1 MCIRDSYYYY
11 QDAEVREQID
21 ELLQQN
27 ATIQANLGIDSTAE
41 EREEAKRKWMELAKQ
56 IREIDPKFYRE
67 RIMAQHR

>member
-1 MCIRDSYYYY
+1 MNYYYY

-27 ATIQANLGIDSTAE
+27 ATIQANLEIESTAE

>member
-1 MCIRDSYYYY
+1 MNYYYY

-27 ATIQANLGIDSTAE
+27 ATIQANLGIESTSE

>member
-1 MCIRDSYYYY
+1 MNYYYH

-27 ATIQANLGIDSTAE
+27 ATIQANLGEDSTAE
-41 EREEAKRKWMELAKQ
+41 EREEAKRKWMELAKK

>member
-1 MCIRDSYYYY
+1 MKYYYY

-27 ATIQANLGIDSTAE
+27 ATIQANLGTESTAE
-41 EREEAKRKWMELAKQ
+41 EREEAKRQWMELAKQ

>member
-1 MCIRDSYYYY
+1 MNYYYY

-27 ATIQANLGIDSTAE
+27 ATIQANLGTDSTTE
-41 EREEAKRKWMELAKQ
+41 EREEAKRKWMELAKK

>member
-1 MCIRDSYYYY
+1 MNYYYY

-27 ATIQANLGIDSTAE
+27 ATIQANLGTESTTE

>member
-1 MCIRDSYYYY
+1 MNYYYY

-27 ATIQANLGIDSTAE
+27 ATIQANLGTESTAE
-41 EREEAKRKWMELAKQ
+41 EREETKRQWMELAKQ

>member
-1 MCIRDSYYYY
+1 MNYYYY
-11 QDAEVREQID
+11 QDAEVRAQID

-27 ATIQANLGIDSTAE
+27 ATIQANLGTESTTE
-41 EREEAKRKWMELAKQ
+41 ERDEAKRQWMELAKQ

>member
-1 MCIRDSYYYY
+1 MNYYYY

-27 ATIQANLGIDSTAE
+27 ATIQANLGTESTGE

>member
-1 MCIRDSYYYY
+1 MNYYYY

-27 ATIQANLGIDSTAE
+27 ATIQANLGTDSTAE
-41 EREEAKRKWMELAKQ
+41 EREEAKRQWMELAKQ

>member
-1 MCIRDSYYYY
+1 MNYYYY
-11 QDAEVREQID
+11 QDPEVREQID

-27 ATIQANLGIDSTAE
+27 ATIQSNLGTESTTE

>member
-1 MCIRDSYYYY
+1 MSYYYY
-11 QDAEVREQID
+11 QDDEVRAEID
-21 ELLQQN
+21 ELLQHN
-27 ATIQANLGIDSTAE
+27 ATIQSNLGTESTAE

>member
-1 MCIRDSYYYY
+1 MNYYYY
-11 QDAEVREQID
+11 QDEAVRTEID

-27 ATIQANLGIDSTAE
+27 ATIQSNLGTETTAE

>member
-1 MCIRDSYYYY
+1 MNYYYY

-27 ATIQANLGIDSTAE
+27 ATIQANLGIDSTTE

>member
-1 MCIRDSYYYY
+1 MKYYTDSE
-11 QDAEVREQID
+11 AKAAID

-27 ATIQANLGIDSTAE
+27 ATIQANLGTDSTTE

>member
-1 MCIRDSYYYY
+1 MQMNYYYY
-11 QDAEVREQID
+11 QDAEVRTQID

-27 ATIQANLGIDSTAE
+27 ATIQSNLGTDSTTE

>member
-1 MCIRDSYYYY
+1 MNYYYY

-27 ATIQANLGIDSTAE
+27 ATIQANLEIESTAE
-41 EREEAKRKWMELAKQ
+41 EREEAKRKWKELAKQ

>member
-1 MCIRDSYYYY
+1 MNYYYY

-27 ATIQANLGIDSTAE
+27 ATIQSNLGIDSTTE

-67 RIMAQHR
+67 RIMQQHR

>member
-1 MCIRDSYYYY
+1 MNYYYY
-11 QDAEVREQID
+11 QDEAVRKQID

-27 ATIQANLGIDSTAE
+27 AKIQANLGIESTTE

>member
-1 MCIRDSYYYY
+1 MNYYYY
-11 QDAEVREQID
+11 QDEAVRTEID

-27 ATIQANLGIDSTAE
+27 ATIQSNLGTDSTAE

>member
-1 MCIRDSYYYY
+1 MNYYYY

-27 ATIQANLGIDSTAE
+27 ATIQANLGTDSTTE
-41 EREEAKRKWMELAKQ
+41 EREEAKRQWMELAKQ

>member
-1 MCIRDSYYYY
+1 MNYYYY
-11 QDAEVREQID
+11 QDAEVRAEID

-27 ATIQANLGIDSTAE
+27 ATIQSNLGTESTTE